1 MKRFMK
7 NPAASEVFIP
17 GVGRL
22 AEGRILM
29 GNEYEKYAPR
39 FLVEVPDA
47 GNALENSGPSGG
59 PSLLT
64 EPTNS
69 PAVPLSEATP
79 QKLEEDGTPV
89 KRPRGR
95 PRKNPLP

>member
-1 MKRFMK
+1 MKQFKK

-39 FLVEVPDA
+39 FLVEVPEA
-47 GNALENSGPSGG
+47 GSTLENSGPSGG
-59 PSLLT
+59 PALLT
-64 EPTNS
+64 EPLNA
-69 PAVPLSEATP
+69 PAVPLSEGHP
-79 QKLEEDGTPV
+79 QKLEEDGQPV

-95 PRKNPLP
+95 PRKHPLP